1 MNNMSLDV
9 DNPSV
14 PYRLGRL
21 FAVLEKANRDVNESD
36 FSIYYTDAMKTPRT
50 MFPKLIQLVS
60 SEASER
66 YQYLIAD
73 IVDSISGFPD
83 KLSFTERGL
92 YMLGYA
98 HQRKEL
104 LEKKTD

>member
-1 MNNMSLDV
+1 VKIVGLDI
-9 DNPSV
+9 DNPST

-21 FAVLEKANRDVNESD
+21 FAVLEKARKEANQCDLSD
-36 FSIYYTDAMKTPRT
+36 YYTDAMKTPRT
-50 MFPKLIQLVS
+50 MFPKLIQLVR
-60 SEASER
+60 SEADER
-66 YQYLIAD
+66 YQDL
-73 IVDSISGFPD
+73 ISGIIDGINEFPD

-104 LEKKTD
+104 